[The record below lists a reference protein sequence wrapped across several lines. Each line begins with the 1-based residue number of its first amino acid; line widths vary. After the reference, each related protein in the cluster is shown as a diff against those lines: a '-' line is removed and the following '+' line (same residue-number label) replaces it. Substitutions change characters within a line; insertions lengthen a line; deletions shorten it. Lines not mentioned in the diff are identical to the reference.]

1 MRFWKVHATIAI
13 EGSVEEMVLQYYVVE
28 TATGKQIEIDIES
41 ATNEDLTS
49 TKEKWQS
56 DWTSELS
63 AIQSWKSM
71 RRKQMLAKL

>member
-1 MRFWKVHATIAI
+1 
-13 EGSVEEMVLQYYVVE
+13 MVLQYYVVE
-28 TATGKQIEIDIES
+28 NETGKQIEIDIES

-49 TKEKWQS
+49 TKES
-56 DWTSELS
+56 GNLIGRVNLS

>member
-1 MRFWKVHATIAI
+1 
-13 EGSVEEMVLQYYVVE
+13 MVLQYYVVE
-28 TATGKQIEIDIES
+28 NETGKQIEIDIES

-56 DWTSELS
+56 DWTSEFIR
-63 AIQSWKSM
+63 IQSWKSM